1 MKRQGPVD
9 ATAAVRRRGW
19 SVSGRPDLHGVFRRA
34 RRHSVR
40 VRVLRIAIPLAVAAV
55 VITTGLVAWFNPMRL
70 LDKLPIGGSV
80 VISGTKVM
88 MELPRLS
95 GYTRD
100 ARPYEF
106 TAKTAAQ
113 DLTQPDR
120 VELKD
125 IHARMEMQD
134 KGIVEMLAAG
144 GIYNSHTERLT
155 LGEKIV
161 LTSTGGYEGHLT
173 EAVVD
178 MNQGHVVS
186 ERPVEVTLPN
196 GTLTANRLEVI
207 DSGALIRFEGGV
219 LLILTPAHTDAS
231 AASVGAKSP

>member
-9 ATAAVRRRGW
+9 AATGVRRRGW

-40 VRVLRIAIPLAVAAV
+40 VRVLRIAIPLAVLAAV
-55 VITTGLVAWFNPMRL
+55 TAAGLVAWFNPMRF

-134 KGIVEMLAAG
+134 KAVVEMLAAG

-155 LGEKIV
+155 LADKIV
-161 LTSTGGYEGHLT
+161 LTSTGGYEGRLT
-173 EAVVD
+173 EAVID

-196 GTLTANRLEVI
+196 GILTANRLEVI
-207 DSGALIRFEGGV
+207 DSGALIRFDGGV
-219 LLILTPAHTDAS
+219 TLNLTPAHADDRS
-231 AASVGAKSP
+231 VSVGAKGP